1 MQMRSITANPSQ
13 LIVEQLV
20 ASGVQYVFYNSGS
33 REAHFFDAL
42 YRHPDIHG
50 VLALHEGS
58 VTAMAGGYTQA
69 NGDVAVTVVHL
80 GAGLAQSLGQLIN
93 VWTGSLPVVVIT
105 FAGDTGS
112 FADKI
117 GLDLSHNFG
126 PTAISAPFTKAN
138 WSVIDPEGLPH
149 AVERA
154 IRVAKTPP
162 VGPVHLAVYDR
173 LLGAQQVTTNI
184 IEGGAPDPRAGYPAD
199 DDVEAIAQALRDAK
213 RPLIYVGD
221 GVWKSGAEA
230 QTTAL
235 AEHCGAA
242 VATLFGDMRGVPI
255 KHPLHCGPF
264 EPAVAALDPD
274 LIVCIGVR
282 HGGNGRLDDYQPFT
296 DARRVIAIGPDVE
309 NFENI
314 PGLELA
320 VLADERRALA
330 RLQALMLQEATPGCY
345 DERRVWAQTQ
355 AARLRETRREKHQNM
370 APQPSR
376 VRPWVLAQTLDQAL
390 ERRGGG
396 LIMIEQFALPL
407 DCLEE
412 SSGAG
417 HNVYVRP
424 AGGSEGY
431 GIGAAAGLKLAAPD
445 RPVVGLVGDG
455 SLFYADSGLW
465 TTVHHAIPVLY
476 VIPNNQSYGI
486 VANFFG
492 LAEGAMKQ
500 ASEYAGVVLDGID
513 PVQIAA
519 GFGVE
524 GMRVQDES
532 CVEDAIEH
540 GLQVVEEEQRPFL
553 LDVHLPLG
561 LPAGGQA
568 AASFRLASVE
578 AGASAGSSL

>member
-1 MQMRSITANPSQ
+1 MQMRSLTANPSQ

-50 VLALHEGS
+50 ILALHEGS

-69 NGDVAVTVVHL
+69 KGDVAVTVVHL
-80 GAGLAQSLGQLIN
+80 GAGLAQCLGQLIN

-138 WSVIDPEGLPH
+138 WSVIDPEGLPQ
-149 AVERA
+149 AIERA

-173 LLGAQQVTTNI
+173 LLGAQEVTANI
-184 IEGGAPDPRAGYPAD
+184 IEGDPSDIRAGYPDD
-199 DDVEAIAQALRDAK
+199 DDVETVAGALREAK
-213 RPLIYVGD
+213 RPLFYVGD

-230 QTTAL
+230 KATAL
-235 AEHCGAA
+235 AEYCGAA

-255 KHPLHCGPF
+255 KHALHCGSF

-274 LIVCIGVR
+274 LILCIGVR

-296 DARRVIAIGPDVE
+296 AARRVIAIGPDVE
-309 NFENI
+309 NFENL
-314 PGLELA
+314 PGLDLA
-320 VLADERRALA
+320 VLADERRTLD
-330 RLQALMLQEATPGCY
+330 RLQKLMLQETAPGHY
-345 DERRVWAQTQ
+345 NERQDWARTQ
-355 AARLRETRREKHQNM
+355 ANQLREARRQRHQNVG
-370 APQPSR
+370 AQPSQ
-376 VRPWVLAQTLDQAL
+376 VRPLVLAQALDEAL

-396 LIMIEQFALPL
+396 LVMIEQFALPL
-407 DCLEE
+407 DCLGGT
-412 SSGAG
+412 SDAG
-417 HNVYVRP
+417 NNVYVRP

-431 GIGAAAGLKLAAPD
+431 GIGGAAGLKLAAPD

-455 SLFYADSGLW
+455 SVFYADSGLW

-492 LAEGAMKQ
+492 LADGAMRH
-500 ASEYAGVVLDGID
+500 SGEYAGVVLDGID

-532 CVEDAIEH
+532 RVEVAIER
-540 GLQVVEEEQRPFL
+540 GLQIVEEEQRPFL

-568 AASFRLASVE
+568 AAPFRLASGVVAAATE
-578 AGASAGSSL
+578 